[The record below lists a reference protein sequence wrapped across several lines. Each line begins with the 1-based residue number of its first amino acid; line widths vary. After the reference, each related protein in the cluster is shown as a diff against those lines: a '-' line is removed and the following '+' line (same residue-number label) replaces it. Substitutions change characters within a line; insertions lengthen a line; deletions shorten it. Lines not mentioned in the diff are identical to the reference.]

1 MAWIESPYRKKRTRY
16 YNNKKAELERLNA
29 KWTNEFR
36 KLGFGNALDR
46 ASTAYQGGRT
56 NGMLLS
62 YYEIHNPAWNYAENK
77 AESSLTWYQ
86 SLVSGNGGVAIL
98 SFVIAVVTAVAS
110 FFCPPFAPFGIT
122 LFGGL
127 SGVGLTAAIVSATA
141 AYIGVSA
148 AMYHSY
154 KASGLGGLAMF
165 VQSKTAFLREKST
178 KEQQSYALTN
188 MMIYGEYAIYA
199 NGSIYNQGA
208 AGAGQNFSPT
218 IAFDPTKGLRGDIQR
233 DGLDEQIMGRVGGD
247 LAGGQ
252 NFHSNI
258 MNLDIPLAKFELD
271 INKVQETLFQ
281 RYYKIQKLIASAF
294 SELADAA
301 FNADGNAQR
310 VYNVVAE
317 NLTDGTKKNLYDT
330 DFLNK
335 MKNYNRNLRADF
347 DYFFKSKFERKKAAS
362 SWENAISGE
371 SFLEVMQSAEIDGK
385 KKAQIY
391 VEKICEILDII
402 RDMQN
407 DGSTYGTW
415 GWIKPYYF
423 YPACDWENVIYRRS
437 KTYKN
442 AGRNSEKAINEI
454 AYKGILNDIL
464 GVGILK
470 AGVFMIEYYKI
481 NKKYKGDELLELL
494 KTYIISNLG
503 VRDGRFG
510 FYYNANVLRGEMI
523 NDYNK
528 VWRYIEYQYDVY
540 AYWRYKETLYNYQ
553 CFANLGKE
561 SYEFLQEFY
570 EIGQSPMI
578 QNYLQGIEIEVFND
592 PNNEQLDFGENN
604 NK

>member
-36 KLGFGNALDR
+36 KFGFGNALDR
-46 ASTAYQGGRT
+46 ASTAYQGERT

-62 YYEIHNPAWNYAENK
+62 YYEIHNPAWKYAENK
-77 AESSLTWYQ
+77 AKSSLTWYQ
-86 SLVSGNGGVAIL
+86 SLVSGKGGVAIL
-98 SFVIAVVTAVAS
+98 SFVIAVVTAVVS
-110 FFCPPFAPFGIT
+110 FVCPPFAPFGIT

-148 AMYHSY
+148 ARHYSY
-154 KASGLGGLAMF
+154 KASALGGLAMF

-218 IAFDPTKGLRGDIQR
+218 IAFDTTKGLRGDIQR

-271 INKVQETLFQ
+271 INKVQEALFQ

-385 KKAQIY
+385 KKAQMY
-391 VEKICEILDII
+391 AEKICEIFDII
-402 RDMQN
+402 HEMSDYKTNYGVFWGGYFMSVEPLHYNIELN
-407 DGSTYGTW
+407 DIAKSYYWNGLS
-415 GWIKPYYF
+415 YYF
-423 YPACDWENVIYRRS
+423 YGYSFKMADGYDDIGYFSKNKKFKGNELWERVKKMYFDKMYITHQNNGSY
-437 KTYKN
+437 Y
-442 AGRNSEKAINEI
+442 
-454 AYKGILNDIL
+454 GISYYASSNRAVGMYLKEWTTRPLIL
-464 GVGILK
+464 GARKFHKRWIFNG
-470 AGVFMIEYYKI
+470 
-481 NKKYKGDELLELL
+481 
-494 KTYIISNLG
+494 
-503 VRDGRFG
+503 
-510 FYYNANVLRGEMI
+510 
-523 NDYNK
+523 
-528 VWRYIEYQYDVY
+528 Y
-540 AYWRYKETLYNYQ
+540 ADMSSFL
-553 CFANLGKE
+553 NLGKE

>member
-16 YNNKKAELERLNA
+16 YNSKKAELERLNA

-36 KLGFGNALDR
+36 KLGVGNALDR

-56 NGMLLS
+56 DGMLLS

-98 SFVIAVVTAVAS
+98 SFVIAVVTAVVS
-110 FFCPPFAPFGIT
+110 FVCPAFAPFGIT

-148 AMYHSY
+148 ARHYSY

-218 IAFDPTKGLRGDIQR
+218 IAFDTTKGLRGDIQR

-271 INKVQETLFQ
+271 INKVQEVLFQ
-281 RYYKIQKLIASAF
+281 RYYKF
-294 SELADAA
+294 
-301 FNADGNAQR
+301 
-310 VYNVVAE
+310 
-317 NLTDGTKKNLYDT
+317 
-330 DFLNK
+330 
-335 MKNYNRNLRADF
+335 
-347 DYFFKSKFERKKAAS
+347 
-362 SWENAISGE
+362 
-371 SFLEVMQSAEIDGK
+371 
-385 KKAQIY
+385 
-391 VEKICEILDII
+391 
-402 RDMQN
+402 
-407 DGSTYGTW
+407 
-415 GWIKPYYF
+415 
-423 YPACDWENVIYRRS
+423 
-437 KTYKN
+437 
-442 AGRNSEKAINEI
+442 
-454 AYKGILNDIL
+454 
-464 GVGILK
+464 
-470 AGVFMIEYYKI
+470 
-481 NKKYKGDELLELL
+481 
-494 KTYIISNLG
+494 
-503 VRDGRFG
+503 
-510 FYYNANVLRGEMI
+510 
-523 NDYNK
+523 
-528 VWRYIEYQYDVY
+528 
-540 AYWRYKETLYNYQ
+540 
-553 CFANLGKE
+553 
-561 SYEFLQEFY
+561 
-570 EIGQSPMI
+570 
-578 QNYLQGIEIEVFND
+578 
-592 PNNEQLDFGENN
+592 
-604 NK
+604 

>member
-16 YNNKKAELERLNA
+16 YNKKKAELERLNA

-36 KLGFGNALDR
+36 KLGVGNALDR
-46 ASTAYQGGRT
+46 DSTAWQGGRT

-77 AESSLTWYQ
+77 AKSSLTWYQ

-98 SFVIAVVTAVAS
+98 SFVIAVVTAVVS
-110 FFCPPFAPFGIT
+110 FVCPPFAPFGIT

-148 AMYHSY
+148 ARHYNY
-154 KASGLGGLAMF
+154 KAGGLGGLAMF

-218 IAFDPTKGLRGDIQR
+218 IAFDTTKGLRGDIQR

-271 INKVQETLFQ
+271 INKVQEALFQ

-310 VYNVVAE
+310 LKMITNFKGQKQEFDLSGYSFEIDANDIRHIK
-317 NLTDGTKKNLYDT
+317 NNHPDDLDLLNNLYDIYHNFDKAQWDIT
-330 DFLNK
+330 KDK
-335 MKNYNRNLRADF
+335 RTGKNIISIS
-347 DYFFKSKFERKKAAS
+347 FFKEYKDGTAKAVEVRVNEDKK
-362 SWENAISGE
+362 
-371 SFLEVMQSAEIDGK
+371 
-385 KKAQIY
+385 
-391 VEKICEILDII
+391 
-402 RDMQN
+402 
-407 DGSTYGTW
+407 
-415 GWIKPYYF
+415 
-423 YPACDWENVIYRRS
+423 
-437 KTYKN
+437 
-442 AGRNSEKAINEI
+442 
-454 AYKGILNDIL
+454 
-464 GVGILK
+464 LK
-470 AGVFMIEYYKI
+470 
-481 NKKYKGDELLELL
+481 L
-494 KTYIISNLG
+494 KTLFRIDKG
-503 VRDGRFG
+503 V
-510 FYYNANVLRGEMI
+510 
-523 NDYNK
+523 
-528 VWRYIEYQYDVY
+528 
-540 AYWRYKETLYNYQ
+540 
-553 CFANLGKE
+553 
-561 SYEFLQEFY
+561 
-570 EIGQSPMI
+570 
-578 QNYLQGIEIEVFND
+578 
-592 PNNEQLDFGENN
+592 
-604 NK
+604 

>member
-36 KLGFGNALDR
+36 KLGVGNALDR
-46 ASTAYQGGRT
+46 ASTAYQGERT

-62 YYEIHNPAWNYAENK
+62 YYEIHNPAFKYAENK
-77 AESSLTWYQ
+77 AQSSLTWYQ

-98 SFVIAVVTAVAS
+98 SFVIAVVTAAVS
-110 FFCPPFAPFGIT
+110 FFCPPFAPFVIT

-127 SGVGLTAAIVSATA
+127 SGIGLTAAIVSATA

-148 AMYHSY
+148 ARYHSY

-165 VQSKTAFLREKST
+165 VQSKTAFLREKSA

-218 IAFDPTKGLRGDIQR
+218 IAFDTTKGLRGDIQR

-271 INKVQETLFQ
+271 INKVQEALFQ

-385 KKAQIY
+385 TKAQIY

-402 RDMQN
+402 NDMQEN
-407 DGSTYGTW
+407 DKSTYGYLDSGHYMPSNENFNV
-415 GWIKPYYF
+415 GWESNDCVKWRGLENYYVNNYSFIQMSSGEVRDYFVTNKKFSGVQIFKIISENVLEKLYQYAGYYGFLYTSWIFSWYF
-423 YPACDWENVIYRRS
+423 YEWTTRPKLFGPREFHQTWKYRKFFEGS
-437 KTYKN
+437 
-442 AGRNSEKAINEI
+442 G
-454 AYKGILNDIL
+454 
-464 GVGILK
+464 
-470 AGVFMIEYYKI
+470 
-481 NKKYKGDELLELL
+481 
-494 KTYIISNLG
+494 
-503 VRDGRFG
+503 
-510 FYYNANVLRGEMI
+510 
-523 NDYNK
+523 
-528 VWRYIEYQYDVY
+528 
-540 AYWRYKETLYNYQ
+540 
-553 CFANLGKE
+553 FANLGKE